1 MHLSIS
7 TTNKNAY
14 VTSVHYNQTNTE
26 SSLLLPVYTPVFT
39 CEVDQTDYTHK
50 KTDQDYYLLTPTGLI
65 VRRIWMTGALTSYES
80 QRQGNVIRI
89 ADPTGVLTLS
99 IKPQVLENLDPADLV
114 PPLFLAITAIVE
126 KTSGQ
131 DGKNFRWVAQ
141 TCKVATRQDRD
152 NWIIAASDSLL
163 ARLQDMNLLLATGKG
178 DETLLQAQS
187 HYHIQQNHLKILA
200 EQANKAL
207 KVIKEPG
214 PPIEPSELIISIIK
228 EYAGPRGLH
237 MDDIYK
243 YTRRAALAD
252 DVVRDTIRNLVA
264 EDEVYQPSPGYVK
277 LL

>member
-14 VTSVHYNQTNTE
+14 VTSLHHNQTNTD

-39 CEVDQTDYTHK
+39 CEIDQADFLHK
-50 KTDQDYYLLTPTGLI
+50 KTEQDYYLLTPTGLI

-80 QRQGNVIRI
+80 LRQGNVIRI
-89 ADPTGVLTLS
+89 ADPTGVLSLS
-99 IKPQVLENLDPADLV
+99 IKPQALENIDPSDLV

-126 KTSGQ
+126 KASGQ
-131 DGKNFRWVAQ
+131 DGKKVRWVIE
-141 TCKVATRQDRD
+141 TCRVATRQDRD
-152 NWIIAASDSLL
+152 NWIIAATDSLL
-163 ARLQDMNLLLATGKG
+163 ARLHDMNLLLVTGKG
-178 DETLLQAQS
+178 EEPLLQAQS

-200 EQANKAL
+200 EHSNKAL

-214 PPIEPSELIISIIK
+214 PPIEPSELIISIIR

-243 YTRRAALAD
+243 YTRRATLAD